1 MQEGVTGVKRGQ
13 SECIENLCKG
23 KLGRREGIK
32 RGIWDNTPVSYVE
45 YKDSW
50 DLEDQSKKCKKAV
63 NCLLASCKCK
73 GESEPIRDERVDLP
87 VHLPPDMVAELGRQA
102 GTRDPAGAIPPALIT
117 GRSSINTGRYSN
129 TAAGLNTVAT
139 TASSNHTTDTVSQF
153 HRKSRRI
160 QSSWSKR
167 VLRTVITLM
176 LLLAS
181 ILKVEGN
188 SDWRELVFKI
198 QSTVPPL
205 K

>member
-87 VHLPPDMVAELGRQA
+87 VHLPRTWLQSWAGRPGPETRLGRYLQ
-102 GTRDPAGAIPPALIT
+102 P
-117 GRSSINTGRYSN
+117 
-129 TAAGLNTVAT
+129 
-139 TASSNHTTDTVSQF
+139 
-153 HRKSRRI
+153 
-160 QSSWSKR
+160 
-167 VLRTVITLM
+167 
-176 LLLAS
+176 
-181 ILKVEGN
+181 
-188 SDWRELVFKI
+188 
-198 QSTVPPL
+198 
-205 K
+205 